1 MKLSISFFFIMS
13 FLILQNEGLAQSIEE
28 KLYECLDHYY
38 EEKGIDFDSELND
51 LESYLI
57 QTEQIEGVSGKSYYN
72 FYSKITSNKEISTNI
87 DRERFKTLLDNHN
100 FNYTNTDNCR
110 SSISQFHVEQIAK
123 SKFFLLQQKLDN
135 IRNRSDLKLTPATI
149 SSAIVEVLSPS
160 DFETPF
166 YRASALLTVLFI
178 SDSTSD
184 TEVNSEDPD
193 HNKHGED
200 YSSYETFE
208 IILKDDHNIYVGD
221 KITDLKDLPKILEPF
236 IRENLPEQHI
246 VIEVSKNASY
256 RVFSNLLDTV
266 SSVYRIIRNDESLGK
281 FKTRFD
287 ELSLSQRDS
296 VEILIPKNITVRD
309 F

>member
-1 MKLSISFFFIMS
+1 MS
-13 FLILQNEGLAQSIEE
+13 LLVLQNEGLAQSIEE

-38 EEKGIDFDSELND
+38 EKKGIDIDSELND

-72 FYSKITSNKEISTNI
+72 FYSKIVSNKGISTNI
-87 DRERFKTLLDNHN
+87 NREKFKTLIDNHN

-123 SKFFLLQQKLDN
+123 SKFFVLQQKLNN
-135 IRNRSDLKLTPATI
+135 IRNRSNLKLTPATV

-178 SDSTSD
+178 SDLTIKI
-184 TEVNSEDPD
+184 EVNSADPD
-193 HNKHGED
+193 QNKHGED
-200 YSSYETFE
+200 YTSYETFE
-208 IILKDDHNIYVGD
+208 IILKDDHNIYIGD
-221 KITDLKDLPKILEPF
+221 KIIDLKDLPKTLEPF
-236 IRENLPEQHI
+236 IRENLPEQNI
-246 VIEVSKNASY
+246 VIEISQNASY
-256 RVFSNLLDTV
+256 RVFTNLLDTV

-281 FKTRFD
+281 FQTKFD
-287 ELSLSQRDS
+287 ELSSSQRDS
-296 VEILIPKNITVRD
+296 VEILIPKNIIVRD